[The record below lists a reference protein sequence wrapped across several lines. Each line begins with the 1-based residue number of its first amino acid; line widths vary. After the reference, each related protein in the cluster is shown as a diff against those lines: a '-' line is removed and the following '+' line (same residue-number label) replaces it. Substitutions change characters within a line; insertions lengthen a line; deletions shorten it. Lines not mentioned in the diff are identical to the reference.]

1 MILQLNTVI
10 SMDRGMEY
18 MKFCDESIKQ
28 FLEELG
34 SDLSAPGGG
43 SVAGLIS
50 ALSAALN
57 SMVYSL
63 TVGKKTY
70 NELEDN
76 EKGIINKFQ
85 KESKEFTVRS
95 LELMEEDRENFLK
108 LMDCYKLP
116 KESEEEKK
124 NRVLAIKENTI
135 KSMEAPLILARESLG
150 FYENLKIMATYGN
163 KMLLSDLAISAV
175 LLNSAIESS
184 IINVKVNLNGLRS
197 EEFFDKINSEL
208 NTIMK
213 KSIEEKEDIIRAI
226 NDVIYPNL
234 Q

>member
-1 MILQLNTVI
+1 
-10 SMDRGMEY
+10 

-63 TVGKKTY
+63 TVGKKNY
-70 NELEDN
+70 MILEDN
-76 EKGIINKFQ
+76 EKEIINKFQ
-85 KESKEFTVRS
+85 KESKEFTIRS

-116 KESEEEKK
+116 KESEEEK
-124 NRVLAIKENTI
+124 NRRSLAIKENTI
-135 KSMEAPLILARESLG
+135 KSMEAPLILARESLE
-150 FYENLKIMATYGN
+150 FYENLKIMAKYGN

-175 LLNSAIESS
+175 LLHTAIESS
-184 IINVKVNLNGLRS
+184 IINVKVNLNGLRD
-197 EEFFDKINSEL
+197 EEFFNKIDSEL
-208 NTIMK
+208 KTIIE
-213 KSIEEKEDIIRAI
+213 KSAKEKNYIVNIV
-226 NDVIYPNL
+226 NDVIYPNR
-234 Q
+234 

>member
-1 MILQLNTVI
+1 
-10 SMDRGMEY
+10 

-63 TVGKKTY
+63 TVGKKSY
-70 NELEDN
+70 MILEDN

-116 KESEEEKK
+116 KESEEEK
-124 NRVLAIKENTI
+124 NRRSLAIKENTI
-135 KSMEAPLILARESLG
+135 KSMEAPLILARESLE
-150 FYENLKIMATYGN
+150 FYENLKIMAKHGN

-175 LLNSAIESS
+175 LLHSAIESS
-184 IINVKVNLNGLRS
+184 IINVKVNLNGLRN
-197 EEFFDKINSEL
+197 EEFFNKIDSEL
-208 NTIMK
+208 KTIIE
-213 KSIEEKEDIIRAI
+213 KSVKEKNYIIDIV
-226 NDVIYPNL
+226 NDVIYPNR
-234 Q
+234 